1 MKWATAIDDI
11 YGLVQPLHVRQIRCV
26 SLDNEC
32 LTNWHC
38 MAAEDVKRDIVDFIE
53 VFYNSERLH
62 SHTGYLCSNKY
73 EALVKTLV

>member
-1 MKWATAIDDI
+1 MVWCN
-11 YGLVQPLHVRQIRCV
+11 RCMCGKFGA
-26 SLDNEC
+26 SALDNEC

-53 VFYNSERLH
+53 VFYDGERLH

>member
-1 MKWATAIDDI
+1 
-11 YGLVQPLHVRQIRCV
+11 
-26 SLDNEC
+26 LDNEC

-62 SHTGYLCSNKY
+62 SHTGYICSNKY